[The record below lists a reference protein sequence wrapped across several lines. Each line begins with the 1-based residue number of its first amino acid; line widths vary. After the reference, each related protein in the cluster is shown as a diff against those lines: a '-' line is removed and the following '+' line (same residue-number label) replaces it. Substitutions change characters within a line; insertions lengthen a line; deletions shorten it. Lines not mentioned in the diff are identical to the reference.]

1 MTKFVRKAFLQFLLA
16 KLAAGEMVVDGR
28 HVLLMFFHD
37 LLLSSVEQ
45 KQLLFQ
51 QFKHTEWVSR
61 ITCQDIDG
69 CEWIVSVGLVVK
81 VIFP

>member
-51 QFKHTEWVSR
+51 QFKHTE
-61 ITCQDIDG
+61 
-69 CEWIVSVGLVVK
+69 
-81 VIFP
+81 